1 MRLKVIACDALR
13 REICAAAERSPHR
26 TELEFLPSHHVEGP
40 ELLDVVQKVV
50 DRASGAPHDAIVLAY
65 ALCGGGVA
73 GLESRGIRLVIPRK
87 RECLGFPGSDGDICF
102 RSTGWT
108 PGGLETIDET
118 TLQEVRAEDG
128 TMPHFSYRQLTYVST
143 APGRQSTERAARE
156 FQAVRRDLRL
166 FDRLLSGVWVDSE
179 VLVVPAGWR
188 VCESVSGLGRERI
201 A

>member
-26 TELEFLPSHHVEGP
+26 TELEFLPSHHAGGP
-40 ELLDVVQKVV
+40 AMLDVVQRVV

-108 PGGLETIDET
+108 PGGGESLDEMTLREVCEEGET
-118 TLQEVRAEDG
+118 
-128 TMPHFSYRQLTYVST
+128 PHFAYRQLTYVTT
-143 APGRQSTERAARE
+143 APERQTTERAARE

-166 FDRLLSGVWVDSE
+166 FDRLLSGVWVESE

-188 VCESVSGLGRERI
+188 VRESVHGLGRERI